1 MSLCSVASAAPRAL
15 SGAVERVFV
24 YVLITSLVDGA
35 GTLSPSLLQEA
46 REAVAAIAS
55 AIKAI
60 MLAFTLIT
68 GLIYYAKYR
77 CVNSFSTLASYP
89 PIDWRTRAGVRLRHL
104 LKGFFILC
112 VRRCIFK
119 QGFSPMD
126 NEQKNA
132 LLRALPSVDELL
144 RLPALKEAAALHS
157 PPLVAAC
164 ARVVLDRRRA
174 SVIKGDEQAPD
185 AAALA
190 SLVLEETASSLRL
203 SMVRVINATGT
214 VLHTNIGRAIL
225 APEAI
230 EAVVLAAGGNVNLE
244 MDIGTGER
252 GQRDSRVEGL
262 VKRLTG
268 AEAACV
274 VNNNAAAVLIALN
287 TLAQGR
293 EVIVSRGELI
303 EIGGSFRLPDIISK
317 SGCLLKEVGTT
328 NRTHPADYEDA
339 IGDRTALLFKA
350 HTSNYRVVGFTADV
364 PLKKLAAI
372 AAARNMP
379 VVEDLG
385 SGSLMSIQG
394 VSGPEPTVAQS
405 ISAGAS
411 LVTFSGDKLLG
422 GPQAGIIAGDAALV
436 ERIRK
441 NPLKRA
447 LRADK
452 LTLAALEATLLLYLN
467 TDTVAQKVPTLK
479 ALVRPLAEI
488 DAAAREAASLL
499 SKALGPDY
507 SVEAVDVESVA
518 GAGSMPGQTIPSKGV
533 SITHGSQN
541 PQKIYDIFLKS
552 TPAILGRVSGDRF
565 LLDMRAVSDPADVVP
580 ETNR

>member
-1 MSLCSVASAAPRAL
+1 
-15 SGAVERVFV
+15 
-24 YVLITSLVDGA
+24 
-35 GTLSPSLLQEA
+35 
-46 REAVAAIAS
+46 
-55 AIKAI
+55 
-60 MLAFTLIT
+60 
-68 GLIYYAKYR
+68 
-77 CVNSFSTLASYP
+77 
-89 PIDWRTRAGVRLRHL
+89 
-104 LKGFFILC
+104 
-112 VRRCIFK
+112 
-119 QGFSPMD
+119 MD
-126 NEQKNA
+126 NEQKNS
-132 LLRALPSVDELL
+132 LLRGLPSVDELL
-144 RLPALKEAAALHS
+144 RLPELKEAIAIHSAALVASCARAVLERFRSSIVKGGGQAPEAAAL
-157 PPLVAAC
+157 AA
-164 ARVVLDRRRA
+164 
-174 SVIKGDEQAPD
+174 
-185 AAALA
+185 
-190 SLVLEETASSLRL
+190 LVLEEAASSLRL

-214 VLHTNIGRAIL
+214 VLHTNIGRATL
-225 APEAI
+225 SPEAI

-244 MDIGTGER
+244 MEIGTGER
-252 GQRDSRVEGL
+252 GQRDSRVEAL

-293 EVIVSRGELI
+293 EVVVSRGELI

-339 IGDRTALLFKA
+339 IGGRTALLFKA

-364 PLKKLAAI
+364 GLKKLASI
-372 AAARNMP
+372 AAAHNIP

-385 SGSLMSIQG
+385 SGSLINIDG
-394 VSGPEPTVAQS
+394 LGPEPTVAQS

-436 ERIRK
+436 ERIKK

-467 TDTVAQKVPTLK
+467 SDTVAQKVPTLK
-479 ALVRPLAEI
+479 ALTRPLAEI
-488 DAAAREAASLL
+488 DAAAKKAVSLL
-499 SKALGPDY
+499 REALGPDY

-518 GAGSMPGQTIPSKGV
+518 GAGSMPGQAILSRGV

-541 PQKIYDIFLKS
+541 PQKIYDIFIS
-552 TPAILGRVSGDRF
+552 GTPAILGRVSNDRF
-565 LLDMRAVSDPADVVP
+565 LLDMRAICDPSDVVP
-580 ETNR
+580 KTGG